1 MADNLGRLMN
11 EQEAAA
17 FLAMSVKTL
26 QQWRFYCKPPVYHKF
41 GRSVRY
47 SLSDLEDF
55 VASRKVSPV
64 N

>member
-1 MADNLGRLMN
+1 MVNNLGRLMD
-11 EQEAAA
+11 EKDAAA

-26 QQWRFYCKPPVYHKF
+26 QQWRFHCKPPVYHKF
-41 GRSVRY
+41 GKSVRY

-55 VASRKVSPV
+55 VASQKVRPV